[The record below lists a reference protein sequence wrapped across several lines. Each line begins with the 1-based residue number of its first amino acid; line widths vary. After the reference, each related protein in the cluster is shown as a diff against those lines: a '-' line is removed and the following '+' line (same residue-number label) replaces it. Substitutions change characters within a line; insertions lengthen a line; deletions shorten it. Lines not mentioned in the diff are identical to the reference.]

1 MKKKL
6 YLLIGAVAMCFASCS
21 NFLEEYS
28 QDTAYVRGYE
38 DLDELL
44 LGACYMPV
52 VSPSHFGIALGD
64 LGLTTDAD
72 DDYYYPYI
80 HLLADEVGENI
91 TDGGDV
97 SIRNGDARDRFFGYY
112 TWQQRVGID
121 PLGTSFR
128 DESFDWRRIY
138 KHINVANMIIAE
150 VDKQTAET
158 EEDQLEVARIK
169 GEAYF
174 LRAAYYFTLV
184 NLYGKPYT
192 EASAAT
198 DLGVPVKTSEF
209 VEDMAYSRNTVEEVY
224 EQVLADLTEAERL
237 LSQTTRKSIYR
248 ADITATYLLQSRV
261 YLYMQNWEQAAA
273 YAQKAIEKQP
283 ALQDLNQMGEFTYFL
298 DPEMPEVIFTMGT
311 GGLRESITGA
321 IMDFGITEELY
332 NAYKPNDL
340 RREYFIKDNGNFY
353 EYVKGGARADLSRSS
368 LSSNFCFR
376 TAEAY
381 LNLAEASAYMG
392 EESDARDALN
402 HLRGYRLDASQYED
416 VTATGADLIT
426 EIREERQRELCL
438 EGHRWFDLRRYMV
451 CEVQPYAKPIRHS
464 YSTFEEIYNPGSWS
478 YEWVAVQTNVYE
490 LEPNDDAYTLPIPRE
505 VLDYNIGMQNNER
518 GARPI
523 VETINY

>member
-1 MKKKL
+1 MKKKI
-6 YLLIGAVAMCFASCS
+6 YLLIGAVAICFASCS

-52 VSPSHFGIALGD
+52 VNPSHFGMAVGD

-80 HLLADEVGENI
+80 HLLADEVNENI
-91 TDGGDV
+91 TDADDI

-138 KHINVANMIIAE
+138 KHINVANMILAE
-150 VDKQTAET
+150 IDKQAAETAE
-158 EEDQLEVARIK
+158 ERLEVIRIK

-192 EASAAT
+192 EASATT

-209 VEDMAYSRNTVEEVY
+209 VEDQMYERNTVAEVY
-224 EQVLADLTEAERL
+224 QQVLEDLTETERL

-248 ADITATYLLQSRV
+248 ADIIATYLLQSRV

-273 YAQKAIEKQP
+273 YAQKVIEKQP
-283 ALQDLNQMGEFTYFL
+283 ALQDLNSMGDLAYFMS
-298 DPEMPEVIFTMGT
+298 PELPEVIFTMGT
-311 GGLRESITGA
+311 GGIRQTITGA
-321 IMDFGITEELY
+321 IMDFGISEELY
-332 NAYKPNDL
+332 DAYQETDL
-340 RREYFIKDNGNFY
+340 RREYFIRDNGSYY
-353 EYVKGGARADLSRSS
+353 EYVKEGTRADLTRNS
-368 LSSNFCFR
+368 LSSNFCLR

-392 EESDARDALN
+392 EETDAREALN
-402 HLRGYRLDASQYED
+402 HLRTYRLDASQYDD
-416 VTATGADLIT
+416 VTAAGEDLIT

-451 CEVQPYAKPIRHS
+451 CEVQPYTKTIRHS

-490 LEPNDDAYTLPIPRE
+490 LEPNDAAYTLPIPRE
-505 VLDYNIGMQNNER
+505 VLDYNTGMQNNER
-518 GARPI
+518 GPRPI

>member
-1 MKKKL
+1 MKKKI
-6 YLLIGAVAMCFASCS
+6 YLLIGAVAICFASCS

-52 VSPSHFGIALGD
+52 VNPSHFGMAVGD

-80 HLLADEVGENI
+80 HLLADEVNENI
-91 TDGGDV
+91 TDADDI

-138 KHINVANMIIAE
+138 KHINVANMILAE
-150 VDKQTAET
+150 IDKQAAETAE
-158 EEDQLEVARIK
+158 ERLEVIRIK

-192 EASAAT
+192 EASATT
-198 DLGVPVKTSEF
+198 DLGVPIKTSEF
-209 VEDMAYSRNTVEEVY
+209 VEDQMYERNTVAEVY
-224 EQVLADLTEAERL
+224 QQVLEDLTEAERL

-273 YAQKAIEKQP
+273 YAQKVIEKQP
-283 ALQDLNQMGEFTYFL
+283 ALQDLNSMGDLAYFMS
-298 DPEMPEVIFTMGT
+298 PELPEVIFTMGT
-311 GGLRESITGA
+311 GGIRQTITGA
-321 IMDFGITEELY
+321 IMDFGISEELY
-332 NAYKPNDL
+332 DAYQESDL
-340 RREYFIKDNGNFY
+340 RRVYFIRDNGSGY
-353 EYVKGGARADLSRSS
+353 E
-368 LSSNFCFR
+368 
-376 TAEAY
+376 
-381 LNLAEASAYMG
+381 
-392 EESDARDALN
+392 
-402 HLRGYRLDASQYED
+402 
-416 VTATGADLIT
+416 
-426 EIREERQRELCL
+426 
-438 EGHRWFDLRRYMV
+438 
-451 CEVQPYAKPIRHS
+451 
-464 YSTFEEIYNPGSWS
+464 
-478 YEWVAVQTNVYE
+478 
-490 LEPNDDAYTLPIPRE
+490 
-505 VLDYNIGMQNNER
+505 
-518 GARPI
+518 
-523 VETINY
+523 